1 MIFWGGLGFWR
12 AWGLTKFGEVGKYR
26 RGMRWDGGRIFG
38 KKDRFHRHPTSC
50 PVFHSLTLSAP
61 SRARGVADAE
71 IAEALVVT
79 ANTVRTHVKSLFNK
93 LDVHNRTHAVTR
105 ANELGLL

>member
-1 MIFWGGLGFWR
+1 MHLLATGL
-12 AWGLTKFGEVGKYR
+12 
-26 RGMRWDGGRIFG
+26 
-38 KKDRFHRHPTSC
+38 
-50 PVFHSLTLSAP
+50 
-61 SRARGVADAE
+61 ADAE